1 MRHLTNHED
10 VHEVLRQLGERT
22 AREVV
27 LFDDMRLPSFEM
39 TLELFYRADVVVG
52 PHGAGMAN
60 LLAARPGTTV
70 VDVHC
75 ANSVRPSIRLIAQ
88 RLGMRY
94 FATQTTNTSAEASFR
109 CDEEGL
115 SVNITELRDV
125 TAAIA
130 TYLTVD

>member
-1 MRHLTNHED
+1 M
-10 VHEVLRQLGERT
+10 
-22 AREVV
+22 V

-75 ANSVRPSIRLIAQ
+75 TNGVRPSIRLIAQ

-94 FATQTTNTSAEASFR
+94 FAMQTTNSGGQASSR
-109 CDEEGL
+109 CDWEGL

-130 TYLTVD
+130 KYLPVN